1 MTNTERLESAK
12 EGYEERA
19 GIIEFC
25 AAYPRNEAERLAKAE
40 TAQWLKAHRPD
51 DEVQP

>member
-12 EGYEERA
+12 EGFEERA
-19 GIIEFC
+19 GILEYC
-25 AAYPRNEAERLAKAE
+25 AAYPRNEAERRAKAE
-40 TAQWLKAHRPD
+40 TAAWLKAHKPD